1 MEEARLRAVP
11 WIVVELWWRR
21 KCVRCSRQPRA

>member
-21 KCVRCSRQPRA
+21 KCVQYCRQSRA